1 VNSRLFAPAK
11 IGGLLVRNRIVVSP
25 MCQYSAVDGAPQPW
39 HCQHIGALA
48 LSGAGLVIVEATGV
62 EPEGRISPQCTGL
75 WNDAQ
80 EAAWKTLL
88 GGVATY
94 SSTPIGIQIA
104 HAGRKASSCSFVHG
118 RMGPLTPEE
127 GAWTTCGPSAV
138 AFSDWATP
146 VALDR
151 AGLDRI
157 RNAFADS
164 ARRADRAGFECVN
177 LHAGHGYLLHEFC
190 SPLSNIREDEYGG
203 PLENRL
209 RFPLEV
215 AQAVRAAWPTDKA
228 LGARITGS
236 DWTDGGFTPDDA
248 VVFATRLRDLGYDF
262 VDVTSGG
269 LVHDARIPGAQ
280 PGYQVPF
287 ARQVKEGVEGLQ
299 VMTVGMLV
307 APAQAEEAVRLGD
320 ADFVM
325 VARAMLDDPRWG
337 WRAAEALGEP
347 FQGPP
352 QYARAAEG
360 AWPGYRLAHPK

>member
-1 VNSRLFAPAK
+1 MSSRLFAPAK
-11 IGGLLVRNRIVVSP
+11 LGGLLVRNRIVVSP
-25 MCQYSAVDGAPQPW
+25 MCQYSAVEGVPQPW
-39 HCQHIGALA
+39 HHQHIGSLA

-62 EPEGRISPQCTGL
+62 EPDGRISLQCTGL

-80 EAAWKTLL
+80 EAAWKTLID
-88 GGVATY
+88 GVQSYCT
-94 SSTPIGIQIA
+94 TPIGIQIA
-104 HAGRKASSCSFVHG
+104 HAGRKGSARSIAHASP
-118 RMGPLTPEE
+118 GPLTPSE
-127 GAWTTCGPSAV
+127 GAWTTHGPSAV
-138 AFSDWATP
+138 PFSDWPTP
-146 VALDR
+146 VALDH

-157 RNAFADS
+157 KAAFVDS
-164 ARRADRAGFECVN
+164 ARRADRAGFECVD

-190 SPLSNIREDEYGG
+190 SPLSNLREDEYGG
-203 PLENRL
+203 SRDNRL
-209 RFPLEV
+209 RYPLEV
-215 AQAVRAAWPTDKA
+215 AQAVRAAWPTEKA

-236 DWTDGGFTPDDA
+236 DWAEGGFTPDEA

-262 VDVTSGG
+262 VDVTLGG
-269 LVHDARIPGAQ
+269 LVHDALIPGGQ

-287 ARQVKEGVEGLQ
+287 ARQVKEAVEGLQ

-337 WRAAEALGEP
+337 WRAADALGEP

-352 QYARAAEG
+352 QYARAAEA